1 MKYPEY
7 KQPLNYGQLGEDILA
22 WWKEHGIFEKSV
34 SSREGQPT
42 FVFYEGPPSA
52 NGAPGIH
59 HVMARTVKDI
69 FCRYQTLL
77 GKQVPRKG
85 GWDTHGLPIELQV
98 EKELG
103 ITKEDIGHKISIAD
117 YNQRCKETVMRFKA
131 QWDDLTEKMGYWVD
145 LDDPYVTFEPEYIES
160 CWALLKKLYDKGLL
174 YKGYTIQPYSPAAG
188 TGLSSH
194 ELNQPGTYKDVK
206 DTTVVAQFKV
216 SKGIDSLFSGEQA
229 VVASAEP
236 EKTSILAWT
245 TTPWTLPANTGLAVG
260 KNIKYLLVQTYNQY
274 TFERENVVLATQRVP
289 SYFDTEHEYGWSANQ
304 DMNMSKW
311 PYASE
316 RVLLNGTDR
325 LILPKQLTDDQKK
338 KLVSKGK
345 ITFWST
351 LGEFTGADLIDIK
364 YERLFDFTP
373 FEGEERAFRVI
384 NGDFVTTEDGTGIVH
399 ISPTF
404 GADDFRAAQLADIPA
419 LMVPDAEGTLG
430 PIVDRTGRYVPQ
442 MGEFAGRW
450 VKNYDGHDETGAD
463 YKTLDESIVIKMK
476 GDGTAFKVEKYEHTY
491 PHCWRTDKPVLYYP
505 LDSWFIKTT
514 AVKDR
519 LIELNKT
526 INWKPES
533 TGTGRFGN
541 WLENLVDWNL
551 SRSRYWGTPL
561 PIWRTQDRTEEI
573 CIGSI
578 AELKVEI
585 DKAVT
590 AEIMTHNPYANGEKV
605 DLHRPYV
612 DDIFL
617 VSPTGQ
623 PMYREAD
630 LIDVWFDSGAVPY
643 AQWHYPIENADVFAK
658 NFPADF
664 IAEGVD
670 QTRGWFFTLHAL
682 AVMLEDSVAF
692 KNVIANGLVLAKDGQ
707 KMSKR
712 LGNAVD
718 PFATIKQFGPDA
730 TRWYLIA
737 NAPPWD
743 NLKFDPAGVTEVQR
757 RFFGT
762 LFNTYSFY
770 ALYANLD
777 AFEMDEKSRVPHAD
791 LSELDRWI
799 LSKLQSLIAEVRGH
813 LDSYDPTKA
822 ARAIQDFVT
831 DQLSNW
837 YVRLSRRR
845 FWKGELTTDKRAAF
859 ETLNECLQTVA
870 QLMSPIA
877 PFFAEWLYRNLTF
890 GELRVK
896 SEELGVE
903 NSQTLNSPESV
914 HLTLL
919 VEADAARIDPKLEER
934 MELAQRIS
942 SLAHSLRKKSVLKV
956 RQPLQ
961 RILVPVLNDTTK
973 EQVGLVEDL
982 ICAEINVKHIEFLD
996 DESESGVLVKS
1007 VKPNFKRLGQQYGP
1021 RLKAVGA
1028 RIQQMTAAEISKL
1041 EKEGSLAVEVDGQP
1055 ITLAPDDVEIRTDDL
1070 PGWLVATDGPL
1081 TVALDVTLTDELR
1094 QEGLARELV
1103 NRLQNLR
1110 KDSGLEVQDKIR
1122 VTLADQQPELMAAV
1136 AAFGDYIRTETQ
1148 ALTLDF
1154 AADVNGGSVLEFD
1167 DYSVAVLL
1175 EVATA

>member
-1 MKYPEY
+1 MKYPEF
-7 KQPLNYGQLGEDILA
+7 KQPLDYAKVGEDVLA
-22 WWKEHGIFEKSV
+22 WWQQNRIFEKSV

-59 HVMARTVKDI
+59 HVMARAVKDI
-69 FCRYQTLL
+69 FCRYQTML

-103 ITKEDIGHKISIAD
+103 ITKEDIGHKISIEN
-117 YNQRCKETVMRFKA
+117 YNQRCRETVMRFKA
-131 QWDDLTEKMGYWVD
+131 QWDDLTQKMGYWVD
-145 LDDPYVTFEPEYIES
+145 LDNPYVTFEPEYIES
-160 CWALLKKLYDKGLL
+160 CWALLKKLYDKGFL

-194 ELNQPGTYKDVK
+194 ELNQPGTYRDVM
-206 DTTVVAQFKV
+206 DTTVVAQFRVKRDAASEKLFAAAGPDAKV
-216 SKGIDSLFSGEQA
+216 F
-229 VVASAEP
+229 
-236 EKTSILAWT
+236 ILAWT

-260 KNIKYLLVQTYNQY
+260 KNIPYVLVRTFNQY
-274 TFERENVVLATQRVP
+274 TNESIVVVLAKALVGR
-289 SYFDTEHEYGWSANQ
+289 YFSEKSA
-304 DMNMSKW
+304 
-311 PYASE
+311 
-316 RVLLNGTDR
+316 V
-325 LILPKQLTDDQKK
+325 
-338 KLVSKGK
+338 GK
-345 ITFWST
+345 IIQPIDWFSKNYEKLLPWEVI
-351 LGEFTGADLIDIK
+351 GEFTGADLIDIK

-450 VKNYDGHDETGAD
+450 VKNYDSHDETGAD

-578 AELKVEI
+578 AELKAEI
-585 DKAVT
+585 DKAVA
-590 AEIMTHNPYANGEKV
+590 AEVMTHNPYANGEKI

-617 VSPTGQ
+617 VSPSGQ
-623 PMYREAD
+623 PMYREPD

-643 AQWHYPIENADVFAK
+643 AQWHYPIENAEVFHK

-743 NLKFDPAGVTEVQR
+743 NLKFDPAGIVEVQR

-777 AFEMDEKSRVPHAD
+777 GFQPSAENGVPLAE

-799 LSKLQSLIAEVRGH
+799 LSKLQSLINEVRFQ
-813 LDSYDPTKA
+813 LDAYDPTKA

-845 FWKGELTTDKRAAF
+845 FWKGELTTDKRGAY
-859 ETLNECLQTVA
+859 ETLHECLTTVS
-870 QLMSPIA
+870 QLMAPIA
-877 PFFAEWLYRNLTF
+877 PFFAEWLYRNLSG
-890 GELRVK
+890 GE
-896 SEELGVE
+896 G
-903 NSQTLNSPESV
+903 PESV

-919 VEADAARIDPKLEER
+919 GEADATRTNGALEER

-942 SLAHSLRKKSVLKV
+942 SLAHSLRKKSALKV

-982 ICAEINVKHIEFLD
+982 ICAEVNVKHIEFLD
-996 DESESGVLVKS
+996 DESGVLVKS

-1028 RIQQMTAAEISKL
+1028 RIQAMTAAEISRL

-1081 TVALDVTLTDELR
+1081 TVALDVTLTDALR

-1110 KDSGLEVQDKIR
+1110 KDSGLEVQDRIR
-1122 VTLADQQPELMAAV
+1122 VTLADQQPALAAAV

-1148 ALTLDF
+1148 ALALDF
-1154 AADVNGGSVLEFD
+1154 APEVTGGSVLEFD
-1167 DYSVAVLL
+1167 DFAVPVRL
-1175 EVATA
+1175 EIATA

>member
-1 MKYPEY
+1 MTYPEY
-7 KQPLNYGQLGEDILA
+7 KQPLNYAQLARDVRAGWEA
-22 WWKEHGIFEKSV
+22 NGIFEKSV
-34 SSREGQPT
+34 RSREGQPT

-52 NGAPGIH
+52 NGQPGIH
-59 HVMARTVKDI
+59 HVMARAVKDI
-69 FCRYQTLL
+69 FCRYQTQL

-103 ITKEDIGHKISIAD
+103 ITKEDIGHKISVED
-117 YNQRCKETVMRFKA
+117 YNQRCRETVMRFKA
-131 QWDDLTEKMGYWVD
+131 QWDELTQQMGYWVD
-145 LDDPYVTFEPEYIES
+145 LDDPYITFEPEYIES

-206 DTTVVAQFKV
+206 DTTIVAQFKV
-216 SKGIDSLFSGEQA
+216 VRDAVSEWLFNGPAWEIENTD
-229 VVASAEP
+229 VF
-236 EKTSILAWT
+236 ILAWT

-260 KNIKYLLVQTYNQY
+260 KNIPYVLVRTRNPY
-274 TFERENVVLATQRVP
+274 TKEFTRVILA
-289 SYFDTEHEYGWSANQ
+289 
-304 DMNMSKW
+304 
-311 PYASE
+311 
-316 RVLLNGTDR
+316 
-325 LILPKQLTDDQKK
+325 KQLVSRYFSESTQIGKPVESTGSFWGSET
-338 KLVSKGK
+338 KLVPWE
-345 ITFWST
+345 IEA
-351 LGEFTGADLIDIK
+351 EFTGADLVGIH
-364 YERLFDFTP
+364 YERLFNP
-373 FEGEERAFRVI
+373 EAGYPHFEGEENAFRVI
-384 NGDFVTTEDGTGIVH
+384 PGDFVTTEDGTGIVH

-404 GADDFRAAQLADIPA
+404 GADDFRVAQQNGIPA
-419 LMVPDAEGTLG
+419 LMVADDQGKLG
-430 PIVDRTGRYVPQ
+430 PIVDRTGRYVAQ
-442 MGEFAGRW
+442 MGEFGGRW
-450 VKNYDGHDETGAD
+450 VKNYDGHDQSGAD
-463 YKTLDESIVIKMK
+463 YKTLDESIAIRMRTN
-476 GDGTAFKVEKYEHTY
+476 GTAFKTEKYEHTY

-519 LIELNKT
+519 LIELNQT

-561 PIWRTQDRTEEI
+561 PIWRTQDGTEEI

-578 AELKVEI
+578 AELTAEI
-585 DKAVT
+585 DKAVA
-590 AEIMTHNPYANGEKV
+590 AEVMTHNPYANGEKI

-617 VSPTGQ
+617 VSPSGQ
-623 PMYREAD
+623 PMYREPD

-643 AQWHYPIENADVFAK
+643 AQWHYPFENQELFRK

-692 KNVIANGLVLAKDGQ
+692 KNVIANGLVLDKNGN

-718 PFATIKQFGPDA
+718 PFETIAKYGPDA
-730 TRWYLIA
+730 TRWYMIA

-743 NLKFDPAGVTEVQR
+743 NLKFNAEGITEVQR

-762 LFNTYSFY
+762 LFNTYSFF

-777 AFEMDEKSRVPHAD
+777 GFQ
-791 LSELDRWI
+791 LSPTPLPVAERTELDRWI
-799 LSKLQSLIAEVRGH
+799 LSKLQSLLAEVRGH
-813 LDSYDPTKA
+813 FDSYDPTKA

-845 FWKGELTTDKRAAF
+845 FWKGELTTDKQAAY
-859 ETLNECLQTVA
+859 ETLHECLSTVA
-870 QLMSPIA
+870 QLMAPIA
-877 PFFAEWLYRNLTF
+877 PFFADWLYGNLM
-890 GELRVK
+890 GVK
-896 SEELGVE
+896 SYELGVKSVE
-903 NSQTLNSPESV
+903 KQLFTPNSQPLTHPESV
-914 HLTLL
+914 HLTYLP
-919 VEADAARIDPKLEER
+919 EADTSLIDKPLEER

-942 SLAHSLRKKSVLKV
+942 SLTHSLRKKSVLKV
-956 RQPLQ
+956 RQPLR
-961 RILVPVLNDTTK
+961 RILVPVLDETTK
-973 EQVGLVEDL
+973 EQVGRVEDL
-982 ICAEINVKHIEFLD
+982 ICAEVNVKHVEFLD
-996 DESESGVLVKS
+996 DTSGVLVKS
-1007 VKPNFKRLGQQYGP
+1007 VKPNFKRLGQVYGP
-1021 RLKAVGA
+1021 RLKAVAA
-1028 RIQQMTAAEISKL
+1028 RIQAFTPEEITRL
-1041 EKEGSLAVEVDGQP
+1041 EKEGGLAVEVEGEP
-1055 ITLAPDDVEIRTDDL
+1055 FLIHPDEVEIRTQDL

-1110 KDSGLEVQDKIR
+1110 KDSGLDVQDRIQ
-1122 VTLADQQPELMAAV
+1122 VALAADAPAELRAAV
-1136 AAFGDYIRTETQ
+1136 AAFGDYIREEVQ
-1148 ALTLDF
+1148 ATSLDF
-1154 AADVNGGSVLEFD
+1154 VPGLTDAKPLEFD
-1167 DYSVAVLL
+1167 DFQVLAKL
-1175 EVATA
+1175 TVVTT

>member
-1 MKYPEY
+1 MKYPEF

-34 SSREGQPT
+34 SSREGQLT

-103 ITKEDIGHKISIAD
+103 ITKEDIGKKISIAE

-194 ELNQPGTYKDVK
+194 ELNQPGTYRDVR
-206 DTTVVAQFKV
+206 DTTVVAQFEVIRNGV
-216 SKGIDSLFSGEQA
+216 SEKLFA
-229 VVASAEP
+229 VGTDVE
-236 EKTSILAWT
+236 TFILAWT

-260 KNIKYLLVQTYNQY
+260 KNIRYVVIRTFNQY
-274 TFERENVVLATQRVP
+274 TGSPIRVVLAKPLLSRYFSDKGAEAGMD
-289 SYFDTEHEYGWSANQ
+289 SYQAN
-304 DMNMSKW
+304 DK
-311 PYASE
+311 
-316 RVLLNGTDR
+316 VLPWR
-325 LILPKQLTDDQKK
+325 LENEFSGAE
-338 KLVSKGK
+338 LV
-345 ITFWST
+345 
-351 LGEFTGADLIDIK
+351 DIR
-364 YERLFDFTP
+364 YVRLFDFTP
-373 FEGEERAFRVI
+373 FEGQEKGFRVI
-384 NGDFVTTEDGTGIVH
+384 LGDFVTTDDGTGVVH

-430 PIVDRTGRYVPQ
+430 PIVDRQGRYVPQ
-442 MGEFAGRW
+442 MGEFAGRY
-450 VKNYDGHDETGAD
+450 VKNYDGQDETVAG
-463 YKTLDESIVIKMK
+463 YRTLDVDLSIRLKEMNR
-476 GDGTAFKVEKYEHTY
+476 AFKVEKYEHTY
-491 PHCWRTDKPVLYYP
+491 PHCWRTDKPILYYP

-578 AELKVEI
+578 AELKAEI
-585 DKAVT
+585 DKAV
-590 AEIMTHNPYANGEKV
+590 AAQVMTHNPYANGEKI

-643 AQWHYPIENADVFAK
+643 AQWHYPIENAEKFQK

-718 PFATIKQFGPDA
+718 PFATIKEFGPDA

-743 NLKFDPAGVTEVQR
+743 NLKFDTAGVTEVQR

-777 AFEMDEKSRVPHAD
+777 EFQTSEFDRVPQAE

-799 LSKLQSLIAEVRGH
+799 LSKLQSLIVEARGH
-813 LDSYDPTKA
+813 LDNYDPTKA

-845 FWKGELTTDKRAAF
+845 FWKGELTQDKRAAF
-859 ETLNECLQTVA
+859 ETLQECLVVVA

-877 PFFAEWLYRNLTF
+877 PFFGEWLYKNMTDGMRAEAVARHTPLA
-890 GELRVK
+890 
-896 SEELGVE
+896 
-903 NSQTLNSPESV
+903 PESV

-919 VEADAARIDPKLEER
+919 VAADTARIDPKLEER

-996 DESESGVLVKS
+996 DESGVLVKS

-1028 RIQQMTAAEISKL
+1028 RIQAMTAAEISRL
-1041 EKEGSLAVEVDGQP
+1041 EKEGSLLVEVDGQP

-1081 TVALDVTLTDELR
+1081 TVALDVILTEELR

-1122 VTLADQQPELMAAV
+1122 VTLADQQPALMAAV
-1136 AAFGDYIRTETQ
+1136 VAFGEYIRTETQ
-1148 ALTLDF
+1148 ALALDF
-1154 AADVNGGSVLEFD
+1154 APEVTGGSLLEFD
-1167 DYSVAVLL
+1167 DFSVAVRLA
-1175 EVATA
+1175 VATA

>member
-1 MKYPEY
+1 MNYPEY
-7 KQPLNYGQLGEDILA
+7 KQPLNYGQVGTDILA
-22 WWKEHGIFEKSV
+22 WWKQNGIFEKSV

-77 GKQVPRKG
+77 GKQVNRKG

-103 ITKEDIGHKISIAD
+103 ITKEDIGKKISIEE
-117 YNQRCKETVMRFKA
+117 YNQRCRETVMRFKA

-145 LDDPYVTFEPEYIES
+145 LDDPYITFEPEYIES
-160 CWALLKKLYDKGLL
+160 CWALLKKLYDKGYL

-216 SKGIDSLFSGEQA
+216 KRDEKSEKLFAGTDE
-229 VVASAEP
+229 VP
-236 EKTSILAWT
+236 TYILAWT

-260 KNIKYLLVQTYNQY
+260 KNISYVLVRTFNPYTYAPI
-274 TFERENVVLATQRVP
+274 RVVLAEALVGK
-289 SYFDTEHEYGWSANQ
+289 YF
-304 DMNMSKW
+304 
-311 PYASE
+311 SE
-316 RVLLNGTDR
+316 
-325 LILPKQLTDDQKK
+325 
-338 KLVSKGK
+338 KGK
-345 ITFWST
+345 DASLDDFKAGDKVLPWRIESTFK
-351 LGEFTGADLIDIK
+351 GADLVGIN
-364 YERLFDFTP
+364 YERLFGQDKGFP
-373 FEGEERAFRVI
+373 AFEGEERAFRVI
-384 NGDFVTTEDGTGIVH
+384 PGDFVTTEDGTGIVH

-404 GADDFRAAQLADIPA
+404 GADDFRAAQLADVPA
-419 LMVPDAEGTLG
+419 LLVPDKDDPNKKV
-430 PIVDRTGRYVPQ
+430 PIVDRTGRYVAE
-442 MGEFAGRW
+442 MGEFGGRW
-450 VKNYDGHDETGAD
+450 VKNYDGHDQSGAD
-463 YKTLDESIVIKMK
+463 YKTLDESIAIRMK

-526 INWKPES
+526 INWQPAS

-561 PIWRTQDRTEEI
+561 PIWRTQDGTEEI

-578 AELKVEI
+578 AELSAEI
-585 DKAVT
+585 DKAVA
-590 AEIMTHNPYANGEKV
+590 AEVMTHNPYSVASSELPVTSEGDQQNNTGNSQLGTRNSKI

-612 DDIFL
+612 DDVFL
-617 VSPTGQ
+617 VSPSGQ
-623 PMYREAD
+623 PMYRETD
-630 LIDVWFDSGAVPY
+630 LIDVWFDSGAMPY
-643 AQWHYPIENADVFAK
+643 AQWHYPLENQAQFEK

-682 AVMLEDSVAF
+682 AVMLEDSVAY
-692 KNVIANGLVLAKDGQ
+692 KNVMANGLVLDKNGN

-712 LGNAVD
+712 LGNAID
-718 PFATIKQFGPDA
+718 PFQTISQFGPDA
-730 TRWYLIA
+730 TRWYMIA
-737 NAPPWD
+737 NAQPWD
-743 NLKFDPAGVTEVQR
+743 NLKFDLNGITEVQR

-777 AFEMDEKSRVPHAD
+777 NFQAREFDRVPHAE

-799 LSKLQSLIAEVRGH
+799 LSKLQSLIQEVRGYY
-813 LDSYDPTKA
+813 DAYDPTKA

-837 YVRLSRRR
+837 HVRLSRRR
-845 FWKGELTTDKRAAF
+845 FWKGELTTDKKAAY
-859 ETLNECLQTVA
+859 ETLQECLVVVA
-870 QLMSPIA
+870 QLMAPIA
-877 PFFAEWLYRNLTF
+877 PFFGEWLYQNMTGGMRQEAVAKNTPLA
-890 GELRVK
+890 
-896 SEELGVE
+896 
-903 NSQTLNSPESV
+903 PESV

-919 VEADAARIDPKLEER
+919 VEADETRIDKALEER

-942 SLAHSLRKKSVLKV
+942 SLTHSMRKKSVLKV

-961 RILVPVLNDTTK
+961 RILVPVFNDTTR
-973 EQVGLVEDL
+973 EQVGKVEDL
-982 ICAEINVKHIEFLD
+982 ICAEVNVKHVEFLD
-996 DESESGVLVKS
+996 DTSGVLVKS
-1007 VKPNFKRLGQQYGP
+1007 VKPNFKRLGQQYGAK
-1021 RLKAVGA
+1021 LKAVGA
-1028 RIQQMTAAEISKL
+1028 RIQQMTSEEISTL
-1041 EKEGSLAVEVDGQP
+1041 EKTGQLAVEIEGEAY
-1055 ITLAPDDVEIRTDDL
+1055 TLMPDDVEIRTQDL

-1094 QEGLARELV
+1094 QEGVARELV

-1122 VTLADQQPELMAAV
+1122 VTLQQQPELEAAV
-1136 AAFGDYIRTETQ
+1136 QSFGSYIREEVQ
-1148 ALTLDF
+1148 ALALNF
-1154 AADVNGGSVLEFD
+1154 APEISGGSVLEFD
-1167 DYSVAVLL
+1167 EYNVPVQL
-1175 EVATA
+1175 EVATS

>member
-1 MKYPEY
+1 MTYPEY
-7 KQPLNYGQLGEDILA
+7 KQPLDYAKLAQDVRA
-22 WWKEHGIFEKSV
+22 WWEANGIFEKSV
-34 SSREGQPT
+34 STREGQPT

-52 NGAPGIH
+52 NGQPGIH
-59 HVMARTVKDI
+59 HVMARAVKDI
-69 FCRYQTLL
+69 FCRYQTQL

-103 ITKEDIGHKISIAD
+103 ITKDDIGKKISVED
-117 YNQRCKETVMRFKA
+117 YNQRCRETVMRFKA
-131 QWDDLTEKMGYWVD
+131 QWDELTQQMGYWVD
-145 LDDPYVTFEPEYIES
+145 LDNPYITFEPEYIES
-160 CWALLKKLYDKGLL
+160 CWALLKKLYDKGFL

-206 DTTVVAQFKV
+206 DTTIVAQFKV
-216 SKGIDSLFSGEQA
+216 KRDAASEKLFAGGG
-229 VVASAEP
+229 VGD
-236 EKTSILAWT
+236 TYILAWT

-260 KNIKYLLVQTYNQY
+260 KNIPYVLVSTFNPYTYAPI
-274 TFERENVVLATQRVP
+274 RVVLAK
-289 SYFDTEHEYGWSANQ
+289 A
-304 DMNMSKW
+304 
-311 PYASE
+311 
-316 RVLLNGTDR
+316 
-325 LILPKQLTDDQKK
+325 
-338 KLVSKGK
+338 LVSRYFTEKGAAAPFEGFAESDHK
-345 ITFWST
+345 VLPWRIEA
-351 LGEFTGADLIDIK
+351 EFTGADLVGIN
-364 YERLFDFTP
+364 YERLFGTDAGFP
-373 FEGEERAFRVI
+373 HFEGEENAFRVI
-384 NGDFVTTEDGTGIVH
+384 PGDFVTTEDGTGIVH

-404 GADDFRAAQLADIPA
+404 GADDFRVAQLNGIPA
-419 LMVPDAEGTLG
+419 LMLPDKDDPDTKV
-430 PIVDRTGRYVPQ
+430 PIVDRTGRYVAQ
-442 MGEFAGRW
+442 MGEFGGRW
-450 VKNYDGHDETGAD
+450 VKNYDGHDQSGAD
-463 YKTLDESIVIKMK
+463 YKTLDESIAIRMRKS
-476 GDGTAFKVEKYEHTY
+476 GTAFKSEKYEHTY

-578 AELKVEI
+578 AELKAEI
-585 DKAVT
+585 DKAVA
-590 AEIMTHNPYANGEKV
+590 AEVMTHNPYANGEKI

-623 PMYREAD
+623 PMYREPD

-643 AQWHYPIENADVFAK
+643 AQWHYPFENQQVFKK

-692 KNVIANGLVLAKDGQ
+692 KNVIANGLVLDKNGE

-718 PFATIKQFGPDA
+718 PFATIAQYGPDA
-730 TRWYLIA
+730 TRWYMIS

-743 NLKFDPAGVTEVQR
+743 NLKFDQAGITEVQR

-762 LFNTYSFY
+762 LFNTYSFF

-777 AFEMDEKSRVPHAD
+777 GFQVGATPVPVAERT
-791 LSELDRWI
+791 ELDRWI
-799 LSKLQSLIAEVRGH
+799 LSKLQSLLTEVRGH
-813 LDSYDPTKA
+813 FDSYDPTKA
-822 ARAIQDFVT
+822 ARAVQEFVT

-845 FWKGELTTDKRAAF
+845 FWKGELTTDKQAAY
-859 ETLNECLQTVA
+859 ETLHECLSTVA
-870 QLMSPIA
+870 QLMAPIA
-877 PFFAEWLYRNLTF
+877 PFFADWLYGNLTK
-890 GELRVK
+890 GQEAA
-896 SEELGVE
+896 
-903 NSQTLNSPESV
+903 ESV
-914 HLTLL
+914 HLTYLA
-919 VEADAARIDPKLEER
+919 EANVMLIDKALEER

-942 SLAHSLRKKSVLKV
+942 SLTHSLRKKSVLKV

-961 RILVPVLNDTTK
+961 RILVPVLNESTK
-973 EQVGLVEDL
+973 EQVGKVEDL
-982 ICAEINVKHIEFLD
+982 ICAEVNVKHIEFLD
-996 DESESGVLVKS
+996 DTSGVLVKS
-1007 VKPNFKRLGQQYGP
+1007 VKPNFKRLGQVYGP
-1021 RLKAVGA
+1021 RLKAVAA
-1028 RIQQMTAAEISKL
+1028 RIQTMSADEITKL
-1041 EKEGSLAVEVDGQP
+1041 EKEGGLSVEVEGESF
-1055 ITLAPDDVEIRTDDL
+1055 IIHPDEVEIRTQDL

-1110 KDSGLEVQDKIR
+1110 KDSGLEVQDRIS
-1122 VTLADQQPELMAAV
+1122 VTLAASAPAELQAAV
-1136 AAFGDYIRTETQ
+1136 VSFGDYIRTEVQ
-1148 ALTLDF
+1148 AQRLDF
-1154 AADVNGGSVLEFD
+1154 VPELVDGAVLEFD
-1167 DYSVAVLL
+1167 DFQVPAKV
-1175 EVATA
+1175 EVVTA

>member
-1 MKYPEY
+1 MIYPEY
-7 KQPLNYGQLGEDILA
+7 KQPLDYAKLA
-22 WWKEHGIFEKSV
+22 TDVRAYWDTNGIFEKSV

-52 NGAPGIH
+52 NGQPGIH
-59 HVMARTVKDI
+59 HVMARAVKDI

-103 ITKEDIGHKISIAD
+103 ITKEDIGHKISVEE
-117 YNQRCKETVMRFKA
+117 YNQRCRETVMRFKA
-131 QWDDLTEKMGYWVD
+131 QWDDLTQQMGYWVD
-145 LDDPYVTFEPEYIES
+145 LDDPYITFEPEYIES
-160 CWALLKKLYDKGLL
+160 CWALLKKLYDKGFL

-206 DTTVVAQFKV
+206 DTTIVAQFKV
-216 SKGIDSLFSGEQA
+216 VRDAVSEKLFAGGGEGN
-229 VVASAEP
+229 
-236 EKTSILAWT
+236 TYILAWT

-260 KNIKYLLVQTYNQY
+260 KNIPYVLVSTFNSY
-274 TFERENVVLATQRVP
+274 TAAPIRVVLAK
-289 SYFDTEHEYGWSANQ
+289 A
-304 DMNMSKW
+304 
-311 PYASE
+311 
-316 RVLLNGTDR
+316 
-325 LILPKQLTDDQKK
+325 
-338 KLVSKGK
+338 LVSRYFSEKGANASFEGYAEGDK
-345 ITFWST
+345 KVLPWRIEA
-351 LGEFTGADLIDIK
+351 EFTGADLVGIH
-364 YERLFDFTP
+364 YERLFSTEAGFP
-373 FEGEERAFRVI
+373 HFEGEENAFRVI
-384 NGDFVTTEDGTGIVH
+384 PGDFVTTEDGTGIVH

-404 GADDFRAAQLADIPA
+404 GADDFRVAQLNGIPA
-419 LMVPDAEGTLG
+419 LMLPDKEGTLG
-430 PIVDRTGRYVPQ
+430 PIVDRTGRYVAE
-442 MGEFAGRW
+442 MGEFGGRW
-450 VKNYDGHDETGAD
+450 VKNYDGHDQTGAD
-463 YKTLDESIVIKMK
+463 YKTLDESIAIRMRTN
-476 GDGTAFKVEKYEHTY
+476 GTAFKTEKYEHTY

-578 AELKVEI
+578 AELKAEI
-585 DKAVT
+585 DKAVA

-617 VSPTGQ
+617 VSPSGQ
-623 PMYREAD
+623 PMYREPD

-643 AQWHYPIENADVFAK
+643 AQWHYPFENQEVFKK

-692 KNVIANGLVLAKDGQ
+692 KNVIANGLVLDKNGN

-718 PFATIKQFGPDA
+718 PFATIAQFGPDA
-730 TRWYLIA
+730 TRWYMIA
-737 NAPPWD
+737 NSPPWD
-743 NLKFDPAGVTEVQR
+743 NLKFDQAGVVEVQR
-757 RFFGT
+757 KFFGT
-762 LFNTYSFY
+762 LFNTYSFF

-777 AFEMDEKSRVPHAD
+777 GFQTSEFDRVPMTD

-799 LSKLQSLIAEVRGH
+799 LSKLHTLIGEVRGH
-813 LDSYDPTKA
+813 LDNYDPTKA
-822 ARAIQDFVT
+822 ARAIQEFVT

-845 FWKGELTTDKRAAF
+845 FWKGELTTDKRAAY
-859 ETLNECLQTVA
+859 ETLQQCLVVVS

-877 PFFAEWLYRNLTF
+877 PFFGDWLYKNMTDGMRAEAVAKNTPLA
-890 GELRVK
+890 
-896 SEELGVE
+896 
-903 NSQTLNSPESV
+903 PESV
-914 HLTLL
+914 HLTLF
-919 VEADAARIDPKLEER
+919 VESDTALIDKALEER

-942 SLAHSLRKKSVLKV
+942 SLTHSLRKKSVLKV

-973 EQVGLVEDL
+973 EQVGKVEDL
-982 ICAEINVKHIEFLD
+982 ICAEVNVKHVEFLD
-996 DESESGVLVKS
+996 DTSGVLVKS
-1007 VKPNFKRLGQQYGP
+1007 VKPNFKRLGQVYGP

-1028 RIQQMTAAEISKL
+1028 RIQTLTSDELSHL
-1041 EKEGSLAVEVDGQP
+1041 EKQGELAVEVEGE
-1055 ITLAPDDVEIRTDDL
+1055 TLTLHLDEVEIRTQDL

-1110 KDSGLEVQDKIR
+1110 KDSGLEVQDRIS
-1122 VTLADQQPELMAAV
+1122 VHLGASAPAELQAAV
-1136 AAFGDYIRTETQ
+1136 ASFGDYIREEVQ
-1148 ALTLDF
+1148 ALRLDF
-1154 AADVNGGSVLEFD
+1154 VPEVAGGAVLEFD
-1167 DYSVAVLL
+1167 DFSVPAKV
-1175 EVATA
+1175 EVVTA

>member
-7 KQPLNYGQLGEDILA
+7 KQPLNYGQVGEEILA
-22 WWKEHGIFEKSV
+22 WWKANGIFEKSV

-103 ITKEDIGHKISIAD
+103 ITKEDIGKKISIAD

-194 ELNQPGTYKDVK
+194 ELNQPGTYRDVR
-206 DTTVVAQFKV
+206 DTTVVAQFEVIRNEV
-216 SKGIDSLFSGEQA
+216 SEKLFA
-229 VVASAEP
+229 VGTDVE
-236 EKTSILAWT
+236 TFILAWT

-260 KNIKYLLVQTYNQY
+260 KNIRYVVIRTFNQY
-274 TFERENVVLATQRVP
+274 TGSPVRVVLAKPLLSR
-289 SYFDTEHEYGWSANQ
+289 YFSDKGAEAAMDTYQAN
-304 DMNMSKW
+304 DK
-311 PYASE
+311 
-316 RVLLNGTDR
+316 VLPWR
-325 LILPKQLTDDQKK
+325 LENEFSGAE
-338 KLVSKGK
+338 LV
-345 ITFWST
+345 
-351 LGEFTGADLIDIK
+351 DIR
-364 YERLFDFTP
+364 YVRLFDFTP
-373 FEGEERAFRVI
+373 FEGQEKGFRVI
-384 NGDFVTTEDGTGIVH
+384 LGDFVTTDDGTGVVH

-430 PIVDRTGRYVPQ
+430 PIVDRQGRYVPQ
-442 MGEFAGRW
+442 MGEFAGRY
-450 VKNYDGHDETGAD
+450 VKNYDGQDETVAG
-463 YKTLDESIVIKMK
+463 YRTLDVDLSIRLKEMNR
-476 GDGTAFKVEKYEHTY
+476 AFKVEKYEHTY
-491 PHCWRTDKPVLYYP
+491 PHCWRTDKPILYYP

-578 AELKVEI
+578 AELKAEI
-585 DKAVT
+585 DKAVA
-590 AEIMTHNPYANGEKV
+590 AEVMTHNPYANGEKI

-643 AQWHYPIENADVFAK
+643 AQWHYPIENAEKFQK

-718 PFATIKQFGPDA
+718 PFATIKEFGPDA

-743 NLKFDPAGVTEVQR
+743 NLKFDTAGVTEVQR

-777 AFEMDEKSRVPHAD
+777 EFQTSEFDRVPQAD

-799 LSKLQSLIAEVRGH
+799 LSKLQSLIVEARGH
-813 LDSYDPTKA
+813 LDNYDPTKA

-845 FWKGELTTDKRAAF
+845 FWKGELTQDKRAAF
-859 ETLNECLQTVA
+859 ETLQECLVVVA

-877 PFFAEWLYRNLTF
+877 PFFGEWLYKNMTDGMRAEAVARHTPLA
-890 GELRVK
+890 
-896 SEELGVE
+896 
-903 NSQTLNSPESV
+903 PESV

-919 VEADAARIDPKLEER
+919 VTADTARIDPKLEER

-996 DESESGVLVKS
+996 DESGVLVKS

-1028 RIQQMTAAEISKL
+1028 RIQAMTAAEISRL
-1041 EKEGSLAVEVDGQP
+1041 EKEGSLLVEVEGQP

-1081 TVALDVTLTDELR
+1081 TVALDVILTEELR

-1122 VTLADQQPELMAAV
+1122 VTLADQQPALRAAV
-1136 AAFGDYIRTETQ
+1136 VAFGDYIRTETQ
-1148 ALTLDF
+1148 ALALDF
-1154 AADVNGGSVLEFD
+1154 APEVTGGSLLEFD
-1167 DYSVAVLL
+1167 DFSVAVRLA
-1175 EVATA
+1175 VVTA

>member
-1 MKYPEY
+1 MTYPEY
-7 KQPLNYGQLGEDILA
+7 KQPLDYAKLA
-22 WWKEHGIFEKSV
+22 TDVRAYWDANGIFAKSV

-52 NGAPGIH
+52 NGQPGIH
-59 HVMARTVKDI
+59 HVMARAVKDI
-69 FCRYQTLL
+69 FCRYQTQL

-103 ITKEDIGHKISIAD
+103 ITKEDIGHKISVED
-117 YNQRCKETVMRFKA
+117 YNQRCRETVMRFKA
-131 QWDDLTEKMGYWVD
+131 QWDELTQQMGYWVD
-145 LDDPYVTFEPEYIES
+145 LDDPYITFEPEYIES
-160 CWALLKKLYDKGLL
+160 CWALLKKLYDKGFL

-206 DTTVVAQFKV
+206 DTTIVAQFKV
-216 SKGIDSLFSGEQA
+216 VRDAVSEKLFNGPAWE
-229 VVASAEP
+229 VENTDVF
-236 EKTSILAWT
+236 ILAWT

-260 KNIKYLLVQTYNQY
+260 KNIPYVLVRTRNPY
-274 TFERENVVLATQRVP
+274 TKEFIRVVLAKARLK
-289 SYFDTEHEYGWSANQ
+289 SYFSEFTEMGKVTPSTYSDWGSV
-304 DMNMSKW
+304 
-311 PYASE
+311 E
-316 RVLLNGTDR
+316 RQMPWE
-325 LILPKQLTDDQKK
+325 IEA
-338 KLVSKGK
+338 
-345 ITFWST
+345 
-351 LGEFTGADLIDIK
+351 EFTGADLVGIHYK
-364 YERLFDFTP
+364 RLFGTEAGFP
-373 FEGEERAFRVI
+373 HFEGEENAFRVI
-384 NGDFVTTEDGTGIVH
+384 PGDFVTTEDGTGIVH

-404 GADDFRAAQLADIPA
+404 GADDFRVAQLNGIPA
-419 LMVPDAEGTLG
+419 LMVADDQGKLG
-430 PIVDRTGRYVPQ
+430 PIVDRTGRYVAQ
-442 MGEFAGRW
+442 MGEFGGRW
-450 VKNYDGHDETGAD
+450 VKNYDGHDQSGAD
-463 YKTLDESIVIKMK
+463 YKTLDESIAIRMRTN
-476 GDGTAFKVEKYEHTY
+476 GTAFKTEKYEHTY

-578 AELKVEI
+578 AELKAEI
-585 DKAVT
+585 DKAVA
-590 AEIMTHNPYANGEKV
+590 AEIMTHNPYANGEKI

-617 VSPTGQ
+617 VSPSGQ
-623 PMYREAD
+623 PMYREPD
-630 LIDVWFDSGAVPY
+630 LIDVWFDSGAMPY
-643 AQWHYPIENADVFAK
+643 AQWHYPFENQEVFAK

-682 AVMLEDSVAF
+682 AVMLEDSVAY
-692 KNVIANGLVLAKDGQ
+692 KNVIANGLVLDKNGN

-718 PFATIKQFGPDA
+718 PFETIAQYGPDA
-730 TRWYLIA
+730 TRWYMIA
-737 NAPPWD
+737 NASPWD
-743 NLKFDPAGVTEVQR
+743 NLKFDQAGIVEAQR
-757 RFFGT
+757 KFFGT
-762 LFNTYSFY
+762 LYNTYSFF

-777 AFEMDEKSRVPHAD
+777 GFQVGASPVPVAERT
-791 LSELDRWI
+791 ELDRWI
-799 LSKLQSLIAEVRGH
+799 LSKLQSLLAEVRGH
-813 LDSYDPTKA
+813 FDSYDPTKA
-822 ARAIQDFVT
+822 ARAVQDFVT

-845 FWKGELTTDKRAAF
+845 FWKGELTTDKQAAY
-859 ETLNECLQTVA
+859 ETLHECLSTVA
-870 QLMSPIA
+870 QLMAPIA
-877 PFFAEWLYRNLTF
+877 PFFADWLYGNLTK
-890 GELRVK
+890 GQ
-896 SEELGVE
+896 
-903 NSQTLNSPESV
+903 NAAESV
-914 HLTLL
+914 HLTYLA
-919 VEADAARIDPKLEER
+919 EADTSLIDKALEER

-942 SLAHSLRKKSVLKV
+942 SLTHSLRKKSVLKV

-961 RILVPVLNDTTK
+961 RILVPVLNGSTK
-973 EQVGLVEDL
+973 EQVGKVEDL
-982 ICAEINVKHIEFLD
+982 ICAEVNVKRVEFLD
-996 DESESGVLVKS
+996 DTSGVLVKS
-1007 VKPNFKRLGQQYGP
+1007 VKPNFKRLGQVYGP

-1028 RIQQMTAAEISKL
+1028 RIQTLTSNELSQL
-1041 EKEGSLAVEVDGQP
+1041 EKQGELAVEVEGE
-1055 ITLAPDDVEIRTDDL
+1055 TLTLHLDEVEIRTQDL

-1110 KDSGLEVQDKIR
+1110 KDSGLEVQDRIQ
-1122 VTLADQQPELMAAV
+1122 VTLADNAPAELRAAV
-1136 AAFGDYIRTETQ
+1136 AAFGEYIREEVQ
-1148 ALTLDF
+1148 ALRLDF
-1154 AADVNGGSVLEFD
+1154 VPDVAGGAVLEFD
-1167 DYSVAVLL
+1167 DFSVPAKVD
-1175 EVATA
+1175 VVTA

>member
-1 MKYPEY
+1 MTYPEY
-7 KQPLNYGQLGEDILA
+7 KQPLDYAKLA
-22 WWKEHGIFEKSV
+22 TDVRAGWDANGIFEKSV

-52 NGAPGIH
+52 NGQPGIH
-59 HVMARTVKDI
+59 HVMARAVKDI
-69 FCRYQTLL
+69 FCRYQTQL

-103 ITKEDIGHKISIAD
+103 ITKEDIGHKISVED
-117 YNQRCKETVMRFKA
+117 YNQRCRETVMRFKA
-131 QWDDLTEKMGYWVD
+131 QWDELTQQMGYWVD
-145 LDDPYVTFEPEYIES
+145 LDDPYITFEPEYIES
-160 CWALLKKLYDKGLL
+160 CWALLKKLYDKGFL

-206 DTTVVAQFKV
+206 DTTIVAQFKV
-216 SKGIDSLFSGEQA
+216 VRDAVSEKLFNGPAWEIENTD
-229 VVASAEP
+229 VF
-236 EKTSILAWT
+236 ILAWT

-260 KNIKYLLVQTYNQY
+260 KNIPYVLVRTRNPY
-274 TFERENVVLATQRVP
+274 TKEFIRVVLA
-289 SYFDTEHEYGWSANQ
+289 
-304 DMNMSKW
+304 
-311 PYASE
+311 
-316 RVLLNGTDR
+316 
-325 LILPKQLTDDQKK
+325 KQ
-338 KLVSKGK
+338 LVSKYFSESTQIGK
-345 ITFWST
+345 PVESTGSFWGSVERQIPWEIEA
-351 LGEFTGADLIDIK
+351 EFTGADLVGIH
-364 YERLFDFTP
+364 YERLFGTEAGFP
-373 FEGEERAFRVI
+373 HFEGEENAFRVI
-384 NGDFVTTEDGTGIVH
+384 VGDFVTTEDGTGIVH

-404 GADDFRAAQLADIPA
+404 GADDFRVAQLNGIPA
-419 LMVPDAEGTLG
+419 LMLPDKDDPDIKV
-430 PIVDRTGRYVPQ
+430 PIVDRTGRYVAQ
-442 MGEFAGRW
+442 MGEFGGRW
-450 VKNYDGHDETGAD
+450 VKNYDGHDQSGAD
-463 YKTLDESIVIKMK
+463 YKTLDESIAIRMRTN
-476 GDGTAFKVEKYEHTY
+476 GTAFKTEKYEHTY

-578 AELKVEI
+578 AELKAEI
-585 DKAVT
+585 DKAVA
-590 AEIMTHNPYANGEKV
+590 AEIMTHNPYANGEKI

-617 VSPTGQ
+617 VSPSGQ
-623 PMYREAD
+623 PMYREPD

-643 AQWHYPIENADVFAK
+643 AQWHYPFENQEKFAK

-692 KNVIANGLVLAKDGQ
+692 KNVIANGLVLDKIGN

-712 LGNAVD
+712 LANAID
-718 PFATIKQFGPDA
+718 PFATIAQYGPDA
-730 TRWYLIA
+730 TRWYMIA
-737 NAPPWD
+737 NSSPWD
-743 NLKFDPAGVTEVQR
+743 NLKFDPAGIVEAQR
-757 RFFGT
+757 KFFGT
-762 LFNTYSFY
+762 LFNTYSFF

-777 AFEMDEKSRVPHAD
+777 SFQQGNTPSVPVAERT
-791 LSELDRWI
+791 ELDRWI
-799 LSKLQSLIAEVRGH
+799 LSKLQSLLAEVRGH
-813 LDSYDPTKA
+813 FDSYDPTKA
-822 ARAIQDFVT
+822 ARAVQDFVT

-845 FWKGELTTDKRAAF
+845 FWKGELTTDKQAAY
-859 ETLNECLQTVA
+859 ETLHECLSTVA
-870 QLMSPIA
+870 QLMAPVA
-877 PFFAEWLYRNLTF
+877 PFFADWLYGNLTK
-890 GELRVK
+890 G
-896 SEELGVE
+896 
-903 NSQTLNSPESV
+903 QDAAESV
-914 HLTLL
+914 HLTYLA
-919 VEADAARIDPKLEER
+919 EADTSLIDKALEER

-942 SLAHSLRKKSVLKV
+942 SLTHSLRKKSVLKV

-961 RILVPVLNDTTK
+961 RILVPVLNGSTK
-973 EQVGLVEDL
+973 EQVGKVEDL
-982 ICAEINVKHIEFLD
+982 ICAEVNVKHVEFLD
-996 DESESGVLVKS
+996 DTSGVLVKS
-1007 VKPNFKRLGQQYGP
+1007 VKPNFKRLGQVYGP

-1028 RIQQMTAAEISKL
+1028 RIQTLNSDELNQL
-1041 EKEGSLAVEVDGQP
+1041 EKQGELAVEVEGET
-1055 ITLAPDDVEIRTDDL
+1055 ITLHLDEVEIRTQDL

-1081 TVALDVTLTDELR
+1081 TVALDVTLTEELR

-1110 KDSGLEVQDKIR
+1110 KDSGLEVQDRIS
-1122 VTLADQQPELMAAV
+1122 VHLAASAPAELQAAV
-1136 AAFGDYIRTETQ
+1136 ASFGGYIREEVQ
-1148 ALTLDF
+1148 ALRLDF
-1154 AADVNGGSVLEFD
+1154 VPEVAGGAVLEFD
-1167 DYSVAVLL
+1167 DFSVAAKV
-1175 EVATA
+1175 EVVTA